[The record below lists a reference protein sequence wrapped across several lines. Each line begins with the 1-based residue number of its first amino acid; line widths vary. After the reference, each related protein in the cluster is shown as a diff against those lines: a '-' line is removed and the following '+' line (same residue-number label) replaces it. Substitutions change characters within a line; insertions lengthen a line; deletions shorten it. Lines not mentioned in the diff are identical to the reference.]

1 MRRKKQATTNP
12 NPAPSTGRAYQERIE
27 QLYADL
33 PENTTDGRGQE
44 KHVEDADLGVLCRG
58 V

>member
-12 NPAPSTGRAYQERIE
+12 TPSTGRAYQERVE
-27 QLYADL
+27 QLYADY
-33 PENTTDGRGQE
+33 PVNTIAEPGQE
-44 KHVEDADLGVLCRG
+44 QHVEDADLGVLRRG